1 LQEEL
6 MACITLSGKERF
18 ERHEPTGETVP
29 SHDLHT
35 RFDRAAAE
43 IADRVV
49 SWRHHLH
56 RHPELSNRER
66 ATAQMVAEHLRSLGL
81 DDVRTGIAGHGVVGV
96 LRGGQDGDRVVALR
110 ADIDALPLREE
121 SGVGFAS
128 TVVDEDYPGGP
139 YPVAHACGHDCHT
152 AMLMGAASVLA
163 HERAELSGTVLF
175 VFQPAEE
182 GPPIDED
189 GGAREMDAEGALAD
203 PVPTMVFGMH
213 VTPYPKGVVAYLAG
227 NQYGASVLIRVTVRG
242 KGVHGSTPW
251 EGIDPLPPAADIVAA
266 MGQVYRQLPGYD
278 PLAITIGHVEDKGRF
293 NVVGES
299 VQLLGTIRC
308 TVEADMDGA
317 CAHVRRTAEHV
328 AQAYGA
334 TADVEF
340 LQHVPAV
347 HNTQPW
353 IDAVLP
359 TMERVVGHDRLVKAP
374 PGLGYDD
381 VSVFVNRYG
390 GAYLQL
396 GAQDSELHPD
406 GSLAPIP
413 GGRGIAMNHNP
424 HFYADD
430 SVLETGVRLHA
441 NVALDHL
448 TGAISVAVA
457 G

>member
-1 LQEEL
+1 
-6 MACITLSGKERF
+6 MACVTLNGREQF
-18 ERHEPTGETVP
+18 EQHEPTGETVP
-29 SHDLHT
+29 PHDLHA
-35 RFDRAAAE
+35 RFDAAAAE
-43 IADRVV
+43 VAGQVV
-49 SWRHHLH
+49 AWRHHLH
-56 RHPELSNRER
+56 SHPELSNREVETER
-66 ATAQMVAEHLRSLGL
+66 MVADHLRSLRL
-81 DDVRTGIAGHGVVGV
+81 DEVRTGIAGHGVVGV
-96 LRGGQDGDRVVALR
+96 LRGGRDGDRVVALR

-121 SGVGFAS
+121 SGVDFAS
-128 TVVDEDYPGGP
+128 TIVDEDYPGGP

-163 HERAELSGTVLF
+163 PAREELPGTVLF

-182 GPPIDED
+182 GPPIDEQ

-203 PVPTMVFGMH
+203 PQPSMVFGMH

-227 NQYGASVLIRVTVRG
+227 NQYGASVLIRITVHG

-251 EGIDPLPPAADIVAA
+251 AGIDPLPPAADIIAA

-278 PLAITIGHVEDKGRF
+278 PLAITIGHVEDEGRF

-299 VQLLGTIRC
+299 VTLLGTIRS
-308 TVEADMDGA
+308 TVEPDMDVA
-317 CAHVRRTAEHV
+317 RDHVRRTAEHV

-334 TADVEF
+334 TAEVEF
-340 LQHVPAV
+340 LQPVPAV

-359 TMERVVGHDRLVKAP
+359 TMERVVGSDHLVRAP

-381 VSVFVNRYG
+381 VSYFVNRYG

-396 GAQDSELHPD
+396 GAQDTELRPD
-406 GSLAPIP
+406 GTMAPIP

-430 SVLETGVRLHA
+430 SVLETGVRMHA

-448 TGAISVAVA
+448 TGEISAA

>member
-1 LQEEL
+1 
-6 MACITLSGKERF
+6 MACFSLTGKERHVS
-18 ERHEPTGETVP
+18 HEPTGETVP
-29 SHDLHT
+29 DHDLRG
-35 RFDRAAAE
+35 RFDQASAE
-43 IADRVV
+43 LSDQVV
-49 SWRHHLH
+49 AWRHQIHS
-56 RHPELSNRER
+56 HPELSNRER
-66 ATAQMVAEHLRSLGL
+66 ETAAMVVDHLSSLGL
-81 DDVRTGIAGHGVVGV
+81 DEVRTGIAGYGVVGV
-96 LRGGQDGDRVVALR
+96 LRGGQDGERVVALR
-110 ADIDALPLREE
+110 ADIDALPLKEE
-121 SGVGFAS
+121 SGVDFAS

-152 AMLMGAASVLA
+152 AMLMGAAAILA
-163 HERAELSGTVLF
+163 PAREQLPGTVLF

-182 GPPIDED
+182 GPPIDEK

-203 PVPTMVFGMH
+203 PEPTMVFGMH

-227 NQYGASVLIRVTVRG
+227 NQYGASVLIRITVHG

-251 EGIDPLPPAADIVAA
+251 EGIDPLPPAADIIAA

-278 PLAITIGHVEDKGRF
+278 PLAITIGHVEDVGRF

-299 VQLLGTIRC
+299 VQLVGTIRC
-308 TVEADMDGA
+308 TVESDMELA
-317 CAHVRRTAEHV
+317 RERVQRTAEHV

-340 LQHVPAV
+340 LQPVPAV
-347 HNTQPW
+347 HNTKPW

-359 TMERVVGHDRLVKAP
+359 TLEHVVGDDHLVQAP

-381 VSVFVNRYG
+381 VSVFVNKYG

-396 GAQDSELHPD
+396 GAQDSELRPD
-406 GSLAPIP
+406 GSLVPTS

-430 SVLETGVRLHA
+430 SVLETGVRMHA
-441 NVALDHL
+441 HVALDHL
-448 TGAISVAVA
+448 TGVISGPAPRRE